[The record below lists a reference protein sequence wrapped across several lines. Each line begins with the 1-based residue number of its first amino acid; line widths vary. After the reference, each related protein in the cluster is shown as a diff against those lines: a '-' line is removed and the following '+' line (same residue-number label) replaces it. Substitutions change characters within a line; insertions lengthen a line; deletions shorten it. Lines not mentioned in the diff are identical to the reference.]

1 VTKHLLPQAFKFF
14 GLSLSL
20 TASSWTWAQST
31 ETTDEIESF
40 FDKRAQTLQDHL
52 SVPLSDQAFHK
63 RFIEAY
69 EPLDKGRI
77 PAQWRDALVQRML
90 ALAGVNAANLTPEQQ
105 AQIANS
111 LNVLGSAGAT
121 SSESAAALAALG
133 GALGIS
139 STDAGNALS
148 NAASDKALLGG
159 NASVSQSFINNSQ
172 SGQNMLA
179 NQSSSPN
186 SLTMAQLNPPSQ
198 VKYDSEGPITGAT
211 SGKLPNPASLTLG
224 AYASKLGQPAGALTS
239 GAKSGGAIQNSKIT
253 STPPAAP
260 HADIMQQALKQG
272 VGAVTGAVKGQ
283 TSTSGAPTN
292 SDRPFASPLSS
303 DHQGRPFMQ
312 NPTPQG
318 PPPPSG
324 STPTSTATQ
333 ADPFKF
339 DPQVLLGGDYLDQY
353 QKRVQQILGGTS
365 TGSSDGWGLNSPP
378 TAGSTLSSGTWQK
391 QIQTMGDTCEKDL
404 HKMYGFTEGQV
415 PANLSYEQ
423 VTEMWRTFAKK
434 KHGLRSDLAEREE
447 AERKAQG
454 GFYIQRAIFK
464 SEENFSYEKWNPLD
478 TTSTPKD
485 NVDLELVKK
494 QIDSSADK
502 QVAFNTIVDDL
513 FGHFAAQINGL
524 ANTDQDACI
533 FAGTQMGN
541 PKPDVCGQ
549 EFAISSNKDGT
560 FRNSA
565 LTNQLKMVALLDAI
579 RELNSTE
586 ATAINAGLKK
596 NYPEQ
601 FKSRF
606 GFTERRSE
614 AGAATQTRTNEG
626 DSAMEVFLTRND
638 VSSEQPKQRGFR
650 RSYRLQDYL
659 FKCPNAETSWM
670 AKIQDLEVLARR
682 SLVTNCGELVE
693 REVSTNPEY
702 ADVSTPLY
710 PATQDICSFEKSAIK
725 NIYKEPKEANYP
737 DFFGQR
743 KKLSGDQ
750 CDSLL
755 RTHQSLAKISQMGQR
770 KCQYLQKKEKA
781 QGPTHTEG
789 KK

>member
-1 VTKHLLPQAFKFF
+1 VTKHCLPPAIKYL

-20 TASSWTWAQST
+20 TASSGIWAQNT

-40 FDKRAQTLQDHL
+40 FDKRATTLQEHL

-69 EPLDKGRI
+69 QPLDKGRI

-90 ALAGVNAANLTPEQQ
+90 ALAGVNAATLTAAQQ
-105 AQIANS
+105 TQIANS
-111 LNVLGSAGAT
+111 INVLGSAGAS
-121 SSESAAALAALG
+121 SSESAEALAALG

-139 STDAGNALS
+139 SSEASNALA
-148 NAASDKALLGG
+148 NAASDKALFGG
-159 NASVSQSFINNSQ
+159 NSSVSQSFINNSQ
-172 SGQNMLA
+172 SGQNQLIS
-179 NQSSSPN
+179 QSASPN
-186 SLTMAQLNPPSQ
+186 SLTMAQINPPSQ
-198 VKYDSEGPITGAT
+198 VKYDSEGPITGVT
-211 SGKLPNPASLTLG
+211 TGKPPNPGSLTMG
-224 AYASKLGQPAGALTS
+224 GYASQLGQPAAALAT
-239 GAKSGGAIQNSKIT
+239 GAKTGNDVQTSKVM

-272 VGAVTGAVKGQ
+272 VGAVTGAIKGQ
-283 TSTSGAPTN
+283 TPPTTAATSSA
-292 SDRPFASPLSS
+292 RPFAGQIGAE
-303 DHQGRPFMQ
+303 HQGMSVMQ
-312 NPTPQG
+312 NQMAPSS
-318 PPPPSG
+318 PPPPS
-324 STPTSTATQ
+324 SIPTFTATQ

-353 QKRVQQILGGTS
+353 QKRVQQILGG
-365 TGSSDGWGLNSPP
+365 SSSSSGDSWGLNSPP

-391 QIQTMGDTCEKDL
+391 QIQSMGDSCEKDL
-404 HKMYGFTEGQV
+404 HKMYGFVEGQV
-415 PANLSYEQ
+415 PQNLSYEQ

-434 KHGLRSDLAEREE
+434 KHNLRADLAEREE

-454 GFYIQRAIFK
+454 GFYIQRSLFK
-464 SEENFSYEKWNPLD
+464 ATENFSHVNWNPLD
-478 TTSTPKD
+478 STANPTD
-485 NVDLELVKK
+485 NVDIDIVKK

-502 QVAFNTIVDDL
+502 QGAFNTVVDDL

-549 EFAISSNKDGT
+549 EFAISTDKNGT

-565 LTNQLKMVALLDAI
+565 LTNQLKMVALLDSI

-586 ATAINAGLKK
+586 ATVINAGLKK
-596 NYPEQ
+596 NYPDQ
-601 FKSRF
+601 FKARF

-614 AGAATQTRTNEG
+614 AGATSQTRTNEG

-638 VSSEQPKQRGFR
+638 VTSEQSKNRGFR

-670 AKIQDLEVLARR
+670 AKIQDLEVLARK
-682 SLVTNCGELVE
+682 SLVTNCAELVE
-693 REVSTNPEY
+693 RESDPNF
-702 ADVSTPLY
+702 ADTSIPLY
-710 PATQDICSFEKSAIK
+710 PATQNICAFERSAVK
-725 NIYKEPKEANYP
+725 NIYKSPTDNTYP
-737 DFFGQR
+737 DFFGEK
-743 KKLSGDQ
+743 KKLSADQ
-750 CDSLL
+750 CNALL
-755 RTHQSLAKISQMGQR
+755 STQKSLAKISQMGQR
-770 KCQYLQKKEKA
+770 KCQYSQRKDPTDKK
-781 QGPTHTEG
+781 THSETA
-789 KK
+789 K

>member
-1 VTKHLLPQAFKFF
+1 MSNHFF
-14 GLSLSL
+14 SNTIQFLILSLSL
-20 TASSWTWAQST
+20 TASSWGWARST

-40 FDKRAQTLQDHL
+40 FDKRAKTLQEHL

-77 PAQWRDALVQRML
+77 PAEWRDALVQRML
-90 ALAGVNAANLTPEQQ
+90 ALAGVNGARLTPEQQ

-111 LNVLGSAGAT
+111 LNVLGSAGVT

-139 STDAGNALS
+139 SAEASDALS
-148 NAASDKALLGG
+148 NAASDKALFGG
-159 NASVSQSFINNSQ
+159 NANVSQSFINNSQ
-172 SGQNMLA
+172 SGQNKLTS
-179 NQSSSPN
+179 QSSNPN
-186 SLTMAQLNPPSQ
+186 SLIVAQLNPPTQ

-211 SGKLPNPASLTLG
+211 TVKLPNPGSLTMG
-224 AYASKLGQPAGALTS
+224 SFASQLGQPAGVLAT
-239 GAKSGGAIQNSKIT
+239 GAKSSEGIQNSKIT
-253 STPPAAP
+253 STAPAAP

-272 VGAVTGAVKGQ
+272 VGAVTGAVTGKP
-283 TSTSGAPTN
+283 TSKLVTTN
-292 SDRPFASPLSS
+292 SERPFASQLGPE
-303 DHQGRPFMQ
+303 HQRMSAVQ
-312 NPTPQG
+312 NTLPPSNS
-318 PPPPSG
+318 PPPG
-324 STPTSTATQ
+324 SIPTSTATP

-365 TGSSDGWGLNSPP
+365 PGSGAGDGWGLTTPP
-378 TAGSTLSSGTWQK
+378 AAGSTLSGGTWQK
-391 QIQTMGDTCEKDL
+391 QIQTMGDSCEKDL
-404 HKMYGFTEGQV
+404 HKMYGFTEGKV

-434 KHGLRSDLAEREE
+434 KHKLRADLAEREE

-454 GFYIQRAIFK
+454 GFYIQRQLFNA
-464 SEENFSYEKWNPLD
+464 EENSFDKWNPLD
-478 TTSTPKD
+478 TTANPKD
-485 NVDLELVKK
+485 NVNLEVVKK

-502 QVAFNTIVDDL
+502 QVAFNTVVDDL

-533 FAGTQMGN
+533 FSGTQMGN
-541 PKPDVCGQ
+541 PKPDECGQ
-549 EFAISSNKDGT
+549 EFAISSNKDGS

-565 LTNQLKMVALLDAI
+565 LSNQLKIVAMLDAI

-596 NYPEQ
+596 HYPEQ

-606 GFTERRSE
+606 GSTERRSE
-614 AGAATQTRTNEG
+614 AGATTQTRTNEG

-638 VSSEQPKQRGFR
+638 VSSEQHKHQGFR

-682 SLVTNCGELVE
+682 SLVANCAELVE
-693 REVSTNPEY
+693 RESDPNFSDTS
-702 ADVSTPLY
+702 APLF
-710 PATQDICSFEKSAIK
+710 PATQDICTFERPAAK
-725 NIYKEPKEANYP
+725 NIYKSPTDNSYP
-737 DFFGQR
+737 DFFGEK
-743 KKLSGDQ
+743 KKLNSDQ
-750 CDSLL
+750 CSALL
-755 RTHQSLAKISQMGQR
+755 STQKSLAKISQMGQK
-770 KCQYLQKKEKA
+770 KCQYSQRKDRNNNETHSEAKK
-781 QGPTHTEG
+781 
-789 KK
+789 